1 MIGSTVSHY
10 EILDRVGAGGMGV
23 VYRARDLRLDR
34 IVALKFLSPQ
44 LSLNPEERKRF
55 VREAQAA
62 SALDHLNIGV
72 VFDVDE
78 APDGRTFIV
87 MAFYSGETLKQKL
100 AVGVPL
106 EATLGIIIQVAEG
119 LGRAHTLG
127 IVHRDIKPSN
137 IIVTADGV
145 AKIIDFGLATAA
157 DATVSLAANA
167 RGTPAYM
174 SPEQCLG
181 ADVDARTD
189 VWALGVTLY
198 EMVTGT
204 LPFSGSS
211 ATAVLFQV
219 VHQEP
224 KPMREVR
231 PDVDPELERIVL
243 KALAKKREA
252 RYPSADMLAK
262 DLVAFKATLNAP
274 ARAMVAPN
282 AARRSIAIAVGL
294 ALVALTGAALFFWW
308 TSVQREHQRV
318 AGEVAGLIR
327 KGDLTSAFILA
338 KTAGSAIQEEDWSAM
353 SSVVSVGTSPPGAAI
368 RWKNYSTPDA
378 EWQVLGESPLSSVRI
393 PMGVLRV
400 QVSKDGFETL
410 DSVLVKWNGDLHDE
424 KVEPEMGIYGDR
436 IQFDL
441 NKPGALPA
449 NMVAVPAGPFAIAS
463 TGFRHYPMDAY
474 LIDKYE
480 VTNRQYKEFV
490 DKGGY
495 ENRVYWKERFVQ
507 DGRDLSWEEATRLL
521 RDATGRPG
529 PSTWEGGTYPAG
541 QADYPV
547 RGVSW
552 YEAAAYAEFAGKS
565 LPTLHHWHKAALVWL
580 APAIVPL
587 SNFGGTGPAPV
598 GQYHGLGRF
607 GTYDM
612 AGNVKEWCWNEARGG
627 TRFILGGAWD
637 DERFNFGELDRR
649 PPLDR
654 SSRNGFRCVRY
665 STPQPEYFT
674 APQIQESRD
683 YGTEKPVDDATF
695 EIYRSM
701 FLYDRTGL
709 NATVES
715 VDDSADAWRKEKV
728 TFRTAYG
735 NERMSAYLF
744 LPKSTKPPYQAIV
757 FMPWASASQPVN
769 SATLICMEWLDFVI
783 KSGRAVLY
791 PVYQGTYER
800 KVPPTASGI
809 ALRDVTIMRVRSA
822 PVDRLS
828 GVADRHPER
837 SNWLL
842 RREYGSDVRAV
853 SCPRRSRQGSRARRW
868 CIPPVAMAP
877 GNRPIELR
885 ATNEDPGA
893 HDQWS
898 LRLCPAARNAA
909 ESDVSVVRHERTRQA
924 ARSSRHDALRDGRA
938 LRSGSRSLG
947 LVRQVSRVVALI
959 SPRVQNTRSSQ
970 PRLCLL
976 RPRNAAIT

>member
-10 EILDRVGAGGMGV
+10 EILDRLGAGGMGV

-34 IVALKFLSPQ
+34 IVALKFLSPE
-44 LSLNPEERKRF
+44 LSLNPDERKRL

-62 SALDHLNIGV
+62 SALDHPNIGV

-87 MAFYSGETLKQKL
+87 MAFYAGETLKQKL
-100 AVGVPL
+100 AIGVPL
-106 EATLGIIIQVAEG
+106 EATLRIVIQVAEG
-119 LGRAHTLG
+119 LGRVHTLG

-157 DATVSLAANA
+157 DATVSLAAAA

-174 SPEQCLG
+174 SPEQCVG

-219 VHQEP
+219 VHQQP
-224 KPMREVR
+224 KSMRELR
-231 PDVDPELERIVL
+231 PQVHPELERIVM
-243 KALAKKREA
+243 KSLAKKRED
-252 RYPSADMLAK
+252 RYPSADMLAR
-262 DLVAFKATLNAP
+262 DLAAFNTALSAP
-274 ARAMVAPN
+274 ARTMAAPN
-282 AARRSIAIAVGL
+282 ATRRSIAIAAGV
-294 ALVALTGAALFFWW
+294 ALVVLTGAAVFSW

-318 AGEVAGLIR
+318 ADEVTGLIR

-338 KTAGSAIQEEDWSAM
+338 KTAGSAIKEEDWSAM
-353 SSVVSVGTSPPGAAI
+353 SSVVSVATSPPGAEI

-378 EWQVLGESPLSSVRI
+378 EWQVLGQSPLSGVRI

-410 DSVLVKWNGDLHDE
+410 ESVLVKWNGDLHDE
-424 KVEPEMGIYGDR
+424 KVEPEMGIYEGT

-441 NKPGALPA
+441 NKPGALPPD
-449 NMVAVPAGPFAIAS
+449 MVTVPAGPFAMAS

-507 DGRDLSWEEATRLL
+507 GGRELSWEEATRLL

-565 LPTLHHWHKAALVWL
+565 LPSLHHWQKAALVWL

-587 SNFGGTGPAPV
+587 SNFGGAGPARV
-598 GQYHGLGRF
+598 GEYRGLGRF

-627 TRFILGGAWD
+627 MRFILGGAWD

-649 PPLDR
+649 PPMDR
-654 SSRNGFRCVRY
+654 SGRNGFRCVRY
-665 STPQPEYFT
+665 ATPQPAYFT

-683 YGTEKPVDDATF
+683 YGTEKSVDDATF
-695 EIYRSM
+695 EIYRSIY
-701 FLYDRTGL
+701 LYDRTGL

-715 VDDSADAWRKEKV
+715 VDDSGDAWRKEKV

-744 LPKSTKPPYQAIV
+744 VPKSTKPPYQAIV
-757 FMPWASASQPVN
+757 FMPWASASQPLN
-769 SATLICMEWLDFVI
+769 SGTLVCMEWLDFVI

-800 KVPPTASGI
+800 KVPPTASDGI
-809 ALRDVTIMRVRSA
+809 AFRDLTIMRVK
-822 PVDRLS
+822 D
-828 GVADRHPER
+828 
-837 SNWLL
+837 L
-842 RREYGSDVRAV
+842 RRSIDYLESRTDIRKDQIGYYGASMGATYGPYLALENRVRAAV
-853 SCPRRSRQGSRARRW
+853 LADGAFPPSRWRPEIDPLNFAPRMKIPVLMINGRYDFVLPLETQQNPMFRSFGTSEPDKRHVVLDTTHYAMVARS
-868 CIPPVAMAP
+868 
-877 GNRPIELR
+877 E
-885 ATNEDPGA
+885 
-893 HDQWS
+893 
-898 LRLCPAARNAA
+898 
-909 ESDVSVVRHERTRQA
+909 VVREV
-924 ARSSRHDALRDGRA
+924 
-938 LRSGSRSLG
+938 LG
-947 LVRQVSRVVALI
+947 WFDKYLGPLH
-959 SPRVQNTRSSQ
+959 
-970 PRLCLL
+970 
-976 RPRNAAIT
+976 